1 MLCMRGH
8 KDMGCFNPRSW
19 LSTVH
24 RVPRYPKTLTLSTP
38 PWMVQAV
45 CSIPHAPRGTG
56 VGVSRAAASD
66 LPKGGVQKYL
76 AV

>member
-19 LSTVH
+19 LSTTVH

-38 PWMVQAV
+38 PWMVQAL
-45 CSIPHAPRGTG
+45 CSIPHAQEGRVSAYRARGGLSPITPT
-56 VGVSRAAASD
+56 RTR
-66 LPKGGVQKYL
+66 P
-76 AV
+76 